1 MFSMPPKSKKQRLLE
16 TKAKVARQ
24 GKKKE
29 ISEAEFEIQSDMS
42 TISPIASTSVPMEL
56 NDEESDSNY
65 NPDADASEDV
75 CRGLGFVP
83 GL

>member
-29 ISEAEFEIQSDMS
+29 ISEAEFEIQSD
-42 TISPIASTSVPMEL
+42 ISPIASTSVPMEM
-56 NDEESDSNY
+56 NDEESDSSY

-75 CRGLGFVP
+75 DGLLENFVED
-83 GL
+83 